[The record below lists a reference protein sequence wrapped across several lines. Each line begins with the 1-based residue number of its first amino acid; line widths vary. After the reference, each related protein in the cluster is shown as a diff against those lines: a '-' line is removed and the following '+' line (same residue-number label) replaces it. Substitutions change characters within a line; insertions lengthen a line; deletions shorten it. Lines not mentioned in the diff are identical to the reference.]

1 MAGTVSV
8 ACKLPHGLQLRV
20 FDMITTSEPVM
31 GGGMRDVKTAR
42 QVGEPVIIKG
52 NAHPQNEAPR
62 AEISSGY
69 AITHGVDK
77 DFWDLWVAQNASH
90 EAVRNG
96 LIFAHEKPDAINRM
110 SAEKAKIKSGLE
122 PISPDSDMRVP
133 RQVKTDDGKGK

>member
-77 DFWDLWVAQNASH
+77 DFWDLWVTQNASH

-96 LIFAHEKPDAINRM
+96 LIFAHEKVGNTA
-110 SAEKAKIKSGLE
+110 AEAREKVEVRSNLERLDPTKLPRGLE
-122 PISPDSDMRVP
+122 SAPTQAS
-133 RQVKTDDGKGK
+133 

>member
-77 DFWDLWVAQNASH
+77 DFWDSWVAQNASH

-96 LIFAHEKPDAINRM
+96 LIFAHEKGGNTT
-110 SAEKAKIKSGLE
+110 AEAREKVEVRSNLERLDPTKLPRGLE
-122 PISPDSDMRVP
+122 SSTT
-133 RQVKTDDGKGK
+133 QAS